1 MIETLKQML
10 FARPVP
16 DKKISPIKTK
26 KSKLGR
32 NLVVFFVFIL
42 LIVIS
47 VFMIKGV
54 INKFPVVEVG
64 ISSENLNKLQLK
76 QLNQVVKAHPE
87 GNFFTTE
94 LEGIH
99 KEISDL
105 SWVEQVDVTRNWDR
119 GIHIKVL
126 PRKPIA
132 RFGSEYLL
140 DAQGQVYVPADGNL
154 SVDSPLV
161 TLQGDPEQAEL
172 IMTQMHQV
180 NEWFAP
186 LGLSVK
192 DMILTPRMTWLIKF
206 DSGLRLLVDGENT
219 AQKLLNVS
227 KVLQNQLARKQKKI
241 QSIDLRYKNGFAI
254 AWKS

>member
-16 DKKISPIKTK
+16 DKKISPIKT
-26 KSKLGR
+26 SKLGK
-32 NLVVFFVFIL
+32 NLIVLFVFIL
-42 LIVIS
+42 LIATS
-47 VFMIKGV
+47 VLMIKRV
-54 INKFPVVEVG
+54 VHKFPAVNVG
-64 ISSENLNKLQLK
+64 ISSENLNEIQLQ
-76 QLNQVVKAHPE
+76 QITQAVKSQPE
-87 GNFFTTE
+87 GNFFTVK
-94 LEGIH
+94 LDGLH
-99 KEISDL
+99 QEISSL
-105 SWVEQVDVTRNWDR
+105 SWVEQVDVTRNWDK
-119 GIHIKVL
+119 GIRIKVL

-154 SVDSPLV
+154 SVDTPLV
-161 TLQGDPEQAEL
+161 TLQGSPEQAEL
-172 IMTQMHQV
+172 IMSQMHQV

-186 LGLSVK
+186 LGLSVE

-206 DSGLRLLVDGENT
+206 NSGLRLLVDGENT

-227 KVLQNQLARKQKKI
+227 KVLQNQLAKKQKKI

>member
-1 MIETLKQML
+1 MIETFKQML

-16 DKKISPIKTK
+16 DKKTSPIKT
-26 KSKLGR
+26 SKLGK
-32 NLVVFFVFIL
+32 NLIVLFVFIL
-42 LIVIS
+42 LIVAS
-47 VFMIKGV
+47 VLMIKRG
-54 INKFPVVEVG
+54 INKFPIVNVG
-64 ISSENLNKLQLK
+64 ISSENLNKIQLQ
-76 QLNQVVKAHPE
+76 QITQAVKSQPE
-87 GNFFTTE
+87 GNFFTAE
-94 LEGIH
+94 LKGIH
-99 KEISDL
+99 EEISSL
-105 SWVEQVDVTRNWDR
+105 SWVEQVDVTRNWDK
-119 GIHIKVL
+119 GIRIKVL

-154 SVDSPLV
+154 SVDSSLV
-161 TLQGDPEQAEL
+161 TLQGSPEQAEL
-172 IMTQMHQV
+172 IMSQMHQV

-186 LGLSVK
+186 LGLSVE

-206 DSGLRLLVDGENT
+206 NSGLRLLVDGENT

-227 KVLQNQLARKQKKI
+227 KVLQNQLAKKQKKI